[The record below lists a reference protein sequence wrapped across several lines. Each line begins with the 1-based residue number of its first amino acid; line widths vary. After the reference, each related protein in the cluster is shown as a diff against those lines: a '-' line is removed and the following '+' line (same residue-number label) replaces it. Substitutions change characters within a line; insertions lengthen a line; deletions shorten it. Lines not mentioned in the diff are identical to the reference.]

1 MIDEHRL
8 TFRDL
13 EIFLAF
19 AQTEHLG
26 RAAEM
31 LGCTAGAVQRR
42 VRAIEARL
50 GVALVEKDGR
60 RVQLLHAGHVLAER
74 AAQVVRS
81 RTDVV
86 EAVLAASGRARG
98 VLRVGHMFSLGLSV
112 VPRYLAALRAE
123 QPGLRVE
130 LRQGRTNAILAQLL
144 AGEID
149 AAFVAPCPNEADL
162 AVVPLFTESVA
173 LAVCID
179 DPLAARESVDP
190 FELRERPFVALAEGA
205 GSRVDL
211 VQACARAGFVPHIAI
226 EVGDMCTLESIVAA
240 GLAISIVPEEMRHHR
255 HPRLARVPLRDA
267 VATQRTVGLV
277 YPREARMDAPLAGLV
292 ALARRDA
299 RERENRQATAQP
311 R

>member
-8 TFRDL
+8 SFRDL

-26 RAAEM
+26 RAAEL

-60 RVQLLHAGHVLAER
+60 RVQLLHAGHVLADR

-81 RTDVV
+81 RSDVV

-98 VLRVGHMFSLGLSV
+98 VLRIGHMFSLGLAF
-112 VPRYLAALRAE
+112 VPRFVATLRAE
-123 QPGLRVE
+123 LPGLRVE
-130 LRQGRTNAILAQLL
+130 LRQGRTNTILTQLL
-144 AGEID
+144 AGEVD

-162 AVVPLFTESVA
+162 IAIPLFTEGVS
-173 LAVCID
+173 LAVCVD
-179 DPLAARESVDP
+179 DPLAAREVVDP
-190 FELRERPFVALAEGA
+190 AELRDRTFVALTEGA

-211 VQACARAGFVPHIAI
+211 VQACARAGFVPQIAI

-240 GLAISIVPEEMRHHR
+240 GLGLSIVPEEMHNHA
-255 HPRLARVPLRDA
+255 HPRLARVALRDT
-267 VATQRTVGLV
+267 VATRRTVGLV
-277 YPREARMDAPLAGLV
+277 YPR
-292 ALARRDA
+292 DA
-299 RERENRQATAQP
+299 RTDGPLGSLIAIAGRETRK

>member
-8 TFRDL
+8 SFRDL

-26 RAAEM
+26 RAAEL

-81 RTDVV
+81 RTDIV
-86 EAVLAASGRARG
+86 ESVLAASGRARG
-98 VLRVGHMFSLGLSV
+98 VLRIGHMFSLGLAF
-112 VPRYLAALRAE
+112 VPRFVAKLRAE
-123 QPGLRVE
+123 QPGLRIE
-130 LRQGRTNAILAQLL
+130 LRQGRTNTILVQLL
-144 AGEID
+144 AGEVD

-162 AVVPLFTESVA
+162 VAIPLFTEGVS
-173 LAVCID
+173 LAVCVD
-179 DPLAARESVDP
+179 DPLAAHEIVDP
-190 FELRERPFVALAEGA
+190 IDLRDRPFVALAEGA

-211 VQACARAGFVPHIAI
+211 VQACARAGFVPQIAI

-240 GLAISIVPEEMRHHR
+240 GLAISIVPEEMRNHA
-255 HPRLARVPLRDA
+255 HPRLKRVALRDT
-267 VATQRTVGLV
+267 VATRRTVGLV
-277 YPREARMDAPLAGLV
+277 YPR
-292 ALARRDA
+292 DA
-299 RERENRQATAQP
+299 RTDGPLGSLIAIAQRETRSRT
-311 R
+311 

>member
-8 TFRDL
+8 SFRDL

-26 RAAEM
+26 RAAEL

-60 RVQLLHAGHVLAER
+60 RVQLLHAGHVLADR

-81 RTDVV
+81 RSDVV

-98 VLRVGHMFSLGLSV
+98 VLRIGHMFSLGLAF
-112 VPRYLAALRAE
+112 VPRFVATLRAE
-123 QPGLRVE
+123 LPGLRVE
-130 LRQGRTNAILAQLL
+130 LRQGRTNTILTQLL
-144 AGEID
+144 AGEVD

-162 AVVPLFTESVA
+162 IAIPLFSEGVS
-173 LAVCID
+173 LAVCVD
-179 DPLAARESVDP
+179 DPLAAREVVDP
-190 FELRERPFVALAEGA
+190 AELRDRTFVALAEGA

-211 VQACARAGFVPHIAI
+211 VQACARAGFVPQIAI

-240 GLAISIVPEEMRHHR
+240 GLALSIVPEEMRNHT
-255 HPRLARVPLRDA
+255 HPRLARVALRDTF
-267 VATQRTVGLV
+267 ATRRTVGLV
-277 YPREARMDAPLAGLV
+277 YPR
-292 ALARRDA
+292 DA
-299 RERENRQATAQP
+299 RIDGPLGSLIAIAGRETRK